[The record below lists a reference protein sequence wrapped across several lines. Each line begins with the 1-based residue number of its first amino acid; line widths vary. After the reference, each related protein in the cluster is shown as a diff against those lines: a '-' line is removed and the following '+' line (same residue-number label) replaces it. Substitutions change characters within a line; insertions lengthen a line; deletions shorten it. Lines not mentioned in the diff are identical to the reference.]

1 MKDFIDTP
9 YYEVFK
15 KRIQEYLDKIV
26 KTIVETQWID
36 SKVEYT
42 YWDVLREVYK
52 FVNKELVMFPD
63 DIDVNPY
70 REQEREFKIE
80 KAVEEQAKQMLWN

>member
-15 KRIQEYLDKIV
+15 KRIQEYSDKIV
-26 KTIVETQWID
+26 KSIVESQWID
-36 SKVEYT
+36 NKVEFT
-42 YWDVLREVYK
+42 RGDVLREVYK
-52 FVNKELVMFPD
+52 FVNKELVEFPE
-63 DIDVNPY
+63 DIEVNPY

-80 KAVEEQAKQMLWN
+80 KALEEQAQQMLWN